1 MIHLAAEAASFLKVD
16 QVYLALGV
24 LRAGSETVPDLV
36 QPRPLKILFDHL
48 FSSKRLPPAIGSVV
62 PAITGQGSRIFL
74 FFALWA
80 VLAIAF
86 LEAISSYVENL
97 HVVHRPLGH
106 ARDAKTCLPTQEQH
120 VV

>member
-1 MIHLAAEAASFLKVD
+1 MIHLAAGVGRFLKID

-24 LRAGSETVPDLV
+24 LGAGSETVPDLV

-48 FSSKRLPPAIGSVV
+48 FSSKPLPRAIGSVV
-62 PAITGQGSRIFL
+62 PAITGQGSRSFL

-97 HVVHRPLGH
+97 HAAHRPLGH
-106 ARDAKTCLPTQEQH
+106 ARHAKPNLRTQEQH